1 MHTVAVGDDCFD
13 EELLVPS
20 HLTREK
26 LDSTLDDLLF
36 CDIEKRELR
45 HHITLILVVF
55 RIESD
60 KISHSFYACF
70 FQFFD
75 IDVSSM
81 QE

>member
-1 MHTVAVGDDCFD
+1 MHAITIGDDCFD
-13 EELLVPS
+13 EEFLVPC
-20 HLTREK
+20 HLIREK
-26 LDSTLDDLLF
+26 FDSTLDDLLF

-45 HHITLILVVF
+45 HHITLVLVVF

-60 KISHSFYACF
+60 KISHSFYTCF

-75 IDVSSM
+75 IYIGGM